1 MLPASPLAAILQEAP
16 APDALTDPEAVR
28 RALET
33 VFGQPAFQR
42 ELERADARSHSIWQ
56 VLVYRLLDVWQR
68 FRDWLSELHVSA
80 PFLYW
85 VLFTALVILLLVLV
99 AHITWTF
106 RRAFAVDLPAGDEPE
121 TGREKVQ
128 RYRELRQQ
136 ANLLVVQGAWREA
149 ARLLLLALL
158 ALIEERKVLHLAR
171 GWTNREILQR
181 LKLPPAERAALGAFR
196 ARVEDAWYGGHALE
210 HAQLTELAAC
220 VDRCAQ
226 LLHDPGDGDKKH
238 VEKKRAEENR

>member
-1 MLPASPLAAILQEAP
+1 MLPARSFLAFVGQDVPARDVLPDGEAIQ
-16 APDALTDPEAVR
+16 
-28 RALET
+28 RALES

-42 ELERADARSHSIWQ
+42 ELERADSRTQSMWQ
-56 VLVYRLLDVWQR
+56 IIGSRLLELWER
-68 FRDWLSELHVSA
+68 FLEWLSDLQVSSPA
-80 PFLYW
+80 LYW
-85 VLFTALVILLLVLV
+85 LLFAGLVVLLVLLV
-99 AHITWTF
+99 WHITWTF
-106 RRAFAVDLPAGDEPE
+106 RRAFAVDLPASDEPE
-121 TGREKVQ
+121 AAHEKVQ

-181 LKLPPAERAALGAFR
+181 LTLPPAESAALGAFR

-210 HAQLTELAAC
+210 RSQLAELAAC
-220 VDRCAQ
+220 VDRCAK
-226 LLHDPGDGDKKH
+226 LLHAPS
-238 VEKKRAEENR
+238 EAEGRR